1 MQKSQYV
8 INMVSVDELRAAKFN
23 PNKRTTPKNL
33 SGLMSSVA
41 ANGMPVPIVI
51 TEDKHVGD
59 GHRRLACAKLLGWT
73 EVPAVVWPGKTAEQI
88 WSTLNAHQ
96 MNMTAAQ
103 WLEAVVCGMSI
114 DQPEI
119 PRRLAND
126 IRELLEILDQDTV
139 WRLIEEGRSPDILS
153 TAKYINRKIEWSDR
167 EHLVATIKWLIEY
180 NASNK
185 ARNIISGA
193 YDVGILAEAIESNRD
208 FDFEI
213 VLK

>member
-1 MQKSQYV
+1 
-8 INMVSVDELRAAKFN
+8 
-23 PNKRTTPKNL
+23 
-33 SGLMSSVA
+33 
-41 ANGMPVPIVI
+41 
-51 TEDKHVGD
+51 
-59 GHRRLACAKLLGWT
+59 
-73 EVPAVVWPGKTAEQI
+73 
-88 WSTLNAHQ
+88 

-180 NASNK
+180 NEK
-185 ARNIISGA
+185 P
-193 YDVGILAEAIESNRD
+193 LE
-208 FDFEI
+208 
-213 VLK
+213 K